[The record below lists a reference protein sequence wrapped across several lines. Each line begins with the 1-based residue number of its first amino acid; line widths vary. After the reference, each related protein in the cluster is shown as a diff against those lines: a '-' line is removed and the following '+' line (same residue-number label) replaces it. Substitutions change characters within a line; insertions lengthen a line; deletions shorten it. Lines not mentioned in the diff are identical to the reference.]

1 MMSFDPRRLR
11 AGAAAAEARGRLPV
25 LARPGAWILQKPD
38 GSGGVFQRSKGGPS
52 ALRLVM
58 EISAAGVAEMARR
71 DWARLDL
78 TTGSGKAWRITTAGA
93 AAARRLAA
101 ERRAG
106 AEAGASF
113 REARRLEVE
122 KVFAS
127 SAPGEKAE
135 KIKVNLN
142 ESPIG
147 WLARR
152 KGADGAPFLSPAE
165 IAAAERLRGD
175 FERGQMGAR
184 VTQDWR
190 GFLTAGVEGGG
201 AGADL
206 SLSAEAA
213 RGRVMAALKAMGPE
227 LSDAAFRTCC
237 LLEGLERVEGEMGWP
252 ARSGKLVVQLALR
265 RLVAHYAEAAE
276 RRPAPR

>member
-1 MMSFDPRRLR
+1 MMGFDPRRLR
-11 AGAAAAEARGRLPV
+11 AGAAEAEARGRLPF
-25 LARPGAWILQKPD
+25 LARPNAWILQAPD
-38 GSGGVFQRSKGGPS
+38 GSGGVFQRAKGGPS
-52 ALRLVM
+52 ALRLLAR
-58 EISAAGVAEMARR
+58 ISAAGVAAMARR

-78 TTGSGKAWRITTAGA
+78 TTGSGKAWRITAAGA

-122 KVFAS
+122 QLFTS

-152 KGADGAPFLSPAE
+152 KGADGASFLSPAE

-265 RLVAHYAEAAE
+265 RLVAHYAEQAGP
-276 RRPAPR
+276 RPSPR